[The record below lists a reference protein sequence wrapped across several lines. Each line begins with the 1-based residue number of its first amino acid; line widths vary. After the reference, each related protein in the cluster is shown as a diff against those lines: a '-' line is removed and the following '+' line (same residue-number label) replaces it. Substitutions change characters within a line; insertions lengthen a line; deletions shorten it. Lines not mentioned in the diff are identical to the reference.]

1 MIEIWIFALVATAF
15 APTAARAFDT
25 TFTLVDA
32 SEKIC
37 QLNGQYDWESG
48 SLTAAQTLTNFGMY
62 SADLGAPVDTGTSK
76 LYFLFG
82 DTWPS
87 LTPPAIGVGPPNDAV
102 GTSTLT
108 KTPTKASG
116 TCLDL
121 KVATMPSVTPP
132 MVAPPTVTPTI
143 DQGYFNVPSGGV
155 YADSS
160 LYVFFWTGHCEFPP
174 KLT

>member
-62 SADLGAPVDTGTSK
+62 AADLGAPVDTGTSK

-82 DTWPS
+82 RRRSAWGRRTMLSARLRLRRRQPKPAELV
-87 LTPPAIGVGPPNDAV
+87 LTLKSRLCPA
-102 GTSTLT
+102 
-108 KTPTKASG
+108 
-116 TCLDL
+116 
-121 KVATMPSVTPP
+121 
-132 MVAPPTVTPTI
+132 
-143 DQGYFNVPSGGV
+143 
-155 YADSS
+155 
-160 LYVFFWTGHCEFPP
+160 
-174 KLT
+174 